1 MFVYCVFLLK
11 IEKYCVGLLSPI
23 IPIQSLSVFKMPTIL
38 RIAPNDQ
45 YDLNDMKLF
54 TLTTYNVHGGHRFRI
69 KNKDLYR
76 DIPKN
81 SKTTLQMLAK
91 ECDIGGYTKM
101 RKQELI
107 DNLMD
112 LIIFEQPVAPND
124 KLYDGM

>member
-1 MFVYCVFLLK
+1 
-11 IEKYCVGLLSPI
+11 
-23 IPIQSLSVFKMPTIL
+23 MPTIL
-38 RIAPNDQ
+38 RIAPDDQ

-54 TLTTYNVHGGHRFRI
+54 TLTTHVQSGGHRYQI
-69 KNKDLYR
+69 KNRDLYR

-91 ECDIGGYTKM
+91 ECDIWGYAKM

-112 LIIFEQPVAPND
+112 LIIFE
-124 KLYDGM
+124 